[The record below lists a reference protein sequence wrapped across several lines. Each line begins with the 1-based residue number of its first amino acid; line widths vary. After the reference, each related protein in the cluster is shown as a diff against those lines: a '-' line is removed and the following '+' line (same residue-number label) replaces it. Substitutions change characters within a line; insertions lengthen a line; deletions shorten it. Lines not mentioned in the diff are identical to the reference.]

1 MEQLTFKLDT
11 VEGPLDLILQ
21 LIQKHKL
28 NIHDIEITN
37 LLSQYMAYVT
47 SLEKQNLEIATEFME
62 MASRLIYIKTISLL
76 PKHQEEETQLKQ
88 ELTGRLL
95 EYQACKEAAQ
105 HLKVQNQGSSIFVR
119 QPVALETDQTYAV
132 LHAPSLLYNAY
143 MDAIGKGKQKLPP
156 PLTSF
161 TQLVASRIVSVQS
174 RMILILRYLYKNPKT
189 TFSALFL
196 QSSDRSEVVATFLA
210 ILELVKSNRIG
221 VDQQCEQIDL
231 ISKK

>member
-28 NIHDIEITN
+28 NIHDIEITS
-37 LLSQYMAYVT
+37 LLSQYMAYIT
-47 SLEKQNLEIATEFME
+47 TLEQQNLELATEFME

-76 PKHQEEETQLKQ
+76 PKHEEEQTKLKQ

-95 EYQACKEAAQ
+95 EYQACKEAA
-105 HLKVQNQGSSIFVR
+105 HKLKEQNQGSDIFVR
-119 QPVALETDQTYAV
+119 QPLVLEIDSTYRV
-132 LHAPSLLYNAY
+132 LHPVSLLFTAY
-143 MDAIGKGKQKLPP
+143 MDAIGKGKRKLPP
-156 PLTSF
+156 LATSF
-161 TQLVASRIVSVQS
+161 SQIVATPMVSIES
-174 RMILILRYLYKNPKT
+174 RMILILRQLYKSPKT
-189 TFSALFL
+189 IFSALFL

-210 ILELVKSNRIG
+210 VLELIKSNRI
-221 VDQQCEQIDL
+221 DIDLQREEVTL